1 MQLELLCIVLQSIIY
16 SVKNTVEAVE
26 IGIDY

>member
-1 MQLELLCIVLQSIIY
+1 LCIVLQSIIY